1 MLNWL
6 SHPGTPRKPFFI
18 ENKYGRT
25 NRNKES
31 AFGNHCGGDWGRW
44 ELWVN
49 VKVSWWESG
58 EEQDIDKI
66 LDYLSLPQILINYK
80 GEGGGSKVEKPGKQQ
95 QK

>member
-1 MLNWL
+1 M
-6 SHPGTPRKPFFI
+6 
-18 ENKYGRT
+18 
-25 NRNKES
+25 
-31 AFGNHCGGDWGRW
+31 
-44 ELWVN
+44 N